1 MLTASPSSPSWPEK
15 EHLAGPAMHER
26 PFMVFLWPQPL
37 SRFLGRAWK
46 QWLIGSR
53 SFSNSSASFGHPN
66 RRLLRVAELCFT
78 LLPGFKSWRILS
90 AGQWLFQRFRK
101 PPEGE
106 LPFLLWRHSVF
117 LKISVR
123 LPISSGRSLI
133 QTSSAMKDISKP
145 STDRKH
151 FMKN

>member
-53 SFSNSSASFGHPN
+53 SFSNSYASFCHPN
-66 RRLLRVAELCFT
+66 RRLLRVAELYFT
-78 LLPGFKSWRILS
+78 LPPGFKSWRILS

-106 LPFLLWRHSVF
+106 LSFWLWRPSGYSRTSARVLVF
-117 LKISVR
+117 LD
-123 LPISSGRSLI
+123 P
-133 QTSSAMKDISKP
+133 
-145 STDRKH
+145 
-151 FMKN
+151 